1 MQAAPADDTSFVLGS
16 GLHIQYGDLTEPSL
30 VPLWDG
36 SLGIHR
42 LQRRKLK
49 VGELRCGWGSGS
61 KV

>member
-49 VGELRCGWGSGS
+49 TREV
-61 KV
+61 V